1 MNRLMPLARLRPLAV
16 LIAFAWGAPAQA
28 QSLLDLYRAAQ
39 SYDSAYQ
46 AAQAQFVATSARVDQ
61 AQALYAPSVNFQ
73 AGLKRGW
80 TQGGSYSDSTNS
92 TNTTTNSTI
101 TTSSTASSITDSST
115 DTAQTDGTLG
125 VQLTQPLYNR
135 VIAVGVTQ
143 AQRGV
148 AIADAALRFTQQDL
162 MVRVS
167 AAYFEVLA
175 AADSLSY
182 VRAQKAA
189 VAEQLASAKRNFEVG
204 TATITDTREAQA
216 RFDLVIALEIAAEND
231 LIIKKS
237 LLNQLVGTT
246 DAQPVGLRLPLVL
259 PALTGGEAEWTASTE
274 QNQAQ
279 IQIKRIEL
287 ELAQLESEKSRA
299 STAPSVLLSAALG
312 KSFPWGGAST
322 SSTSTSTSNSV
333 SGGVQSYQNSGSNIV
348 SGTRPGDG
356 QSASV
361 GVTLT
366 IPLFTGRTLDAR
378 VKETVAL
385 EERARNDLE
394 TARRNALQATRT
406 VYYGVQSVLG
416 QVKAYETAEV
426 SSQSALDAN
435 KLGYQ
440 VGVRINIDVLNSQ
453 SQLFDTKAK
462 LAKAR
467 YDVLV
472 GGLKLR
478 QAAGTLAESDLQNVN
493 ALLAK

>member
-1 MNRLMPLARLRPLAV
+1 MPRFKFSKPLTLLPLMLAMGLAST
-16 LIAFAWGAPAQA
+16 AQA
-28 QSLLDLYRAAQ
+28 QSLMALYRAAQ
-39 SYDSAYQ
+39 GYDSAYQ
-46 AAQAQFVATSARVDQ
+46 AAQAQFTATAAKVDQ

-80 TQGGSYSDSTNS
+80 EQGGAKTDSTGL
-92 TNTTTNSTI
+92 TG
-101 TTSSTASSITDSST
+101 TSSTDSTS
-115 DTAQTDGTLG
+115 DKAQTDGTLG
-125 VQLTQPLYNR
+125 VQLSQPLYNR
-135 VIAVGVTQ
+135 FNEVVITQ

-148 AIADAALRFTQQDL
+148 AIAEAGLRATGQDL

-167 AAYFEVLA
+167 AAYFDVLA
-175 AADSLSY
+175 SSDSLAF

-216 RFDLVIALEIAAEND
+216 RFDLVIAQEISTEND
-231 LIIKKS
+231 LTIKKS
-237 LLNQLVGTT
+237 LLNQQVGTT
-246 DAQPVGLRLPLVL
+246 DAQPVGVRLPLVL
-259 PALTGGEAEWTASTE
+259 PAVAGNEAEWTASTE

-279 IQIKRIEL
+279 VQSKRIEL
-287 ELAQLESEKSRA
+287 ELAQLESAKSRA
-299 STAPSVLLSAALG
+299 STAPSVALSAAVG
-312 KSFPWGGAST
+312 KSIPWGGTST
-322 SSTSTSTSNSV
+322 SSTSTSST
-333 SGGVQSYQNSGSNIV
+333 GSSS
-348 SGTRPGDG
+348 SGTSTRPNDG

-366 IPLFTGRTLDAR
+366 IPLFTGRTLDAKL
-378 VKETVAL
+378 KETVSL
-385 EERARNDLE
+385 EEKARNDLE
-394 TARRNALQATRT
+394 TVRRNALQTTRT
-406 VYYGVQSVLG
+406 AFYGVQSGMG
-416 QVKAYETAEV
+416 QVKAFEAAEV

-478 QAAGTLAESDLQNVN
+478 QAAGTLAEAHLQEVN
-493 ALLAK
+493 DLLAK

>member
-1 MNRLMPLARLRPLAV
+1 MPRFIISKPLTLLPLVLAMGLAST
-16 LIAFAWGAPAQA
+16 AQA
-28 QSLLDLYRAAQ
+28 QSLMALYRAAQ
-39 SYDSAYQ
+39 GYDSAYQ
-46 AAQAQFVATSARVDQ
+46 AAQAQFTATSAKVDQ

-80 TQGGSYSDSTNS
+80 EQGGAKTDSTGL
-92 TNTTTNSTI
+92 TG
-101 TTSSTASSITDSST
+101 TSSTDSTS
-115 DTAQTDGTLG
+115 DKAQTDGTLG
-125 VQLTQPLYNR
+125 VQLSQPLYNR
-135 VIAVGVTQ
+135 FNEVVITQ

-148 AIADAALRFTQQDL
+148 AIAEAGLRATGQDL

-167 AAYFEVLA
+167 AAYFDVLA
-175 AADSLSY
+175 SSDSLAF

-216 RFDLVIALEIAAEND
+216 RFDLVIAQEIAAEND
-231 LIIKKS
+231 LTIKKS
-237 LLNQLVGTT
+237 LLNQQVGTT
-246 DAQPVGLRLPLVL
+246 DAQPVGVRLPLVL
-259 PALTGGEAEWTASTE
+259 PAVAGNEAEWTASTE

-279 IQIKRIEL
+279 VQSKRIEL
-287 ELAQLESEKSRA
+287 ELAQLESAKSRA
-299 STAPSVLLSAALG
+299 STAPSVALSAALG
-312 KSFPWGGAST
+312 KSIPWGGTST
-322 SSTSTSTSNSV
+322 SSTSTSST
-333 SGGVQSYQNSGSNIV
+333 GSSS
-348 SGTRPGDG
+348 SGTSTRPNDG

-366 IPLFTGRTLDAR
+366 IPLFTGRTLDAKL
-378 VKETVAL
+378 KETVSL
-385 EERARNDLE
+385 EEKARNDLE
-394 TARRNALQATRT
+394 TVRRNALQTTRT
-406 VYYGVQSVLG
+406 AFYGVQSGMG
-416 QVKAYETAEV
+416 QVKAFEAAEV

-478 QAAGTLAESDLQNVN
+478 QAAGTLAEAHLQEVN
-493 ALLAK
+493 DLLAK

>member
-1 MNRLMPLARLRPLAV
+1 MGLAST
-16 LIAFAWGAPAQA
+16 AQA
-28 QSLLDLYRAAQ
+28 QTLMALYRAAQ
-39 SYDSAYQ
+39 GYDSAYQ
-46 AAQAQFVATSARVDQ
+46 AAQAQLAATSAKVDQ

-80 TQGGSYSDSTNS
+80 EQGGAKTDSTGP
-92 TNTTTNSTI
+92 TG
-101 TTSSTASSITDSST
+101 TSSTDSTS
-115 DTAQTDGTLG
+115 DKAQTDGTLG
-125 VQLTQPLYNR
+125 VQLSQPLYNR
-135 VIAVGVTQ
+135 FNEVVITQ
-143 AQRGV
+143 AQRGI
-148 AIADAALRFTQQDL
+148 AIAEAGLRATGQDL

-167 AAYFEVLA
+167 AAYFDVLA
-175 AADSLSY
+175 AADSLAF

-216 RFDLVIALEIAAEND
+216 RFDLVIAQEIATEND
-231 LIIKKS
+231 LTIKKS
-237 LLNQLVGTT
+237 LLNQQVGTT
-246 DAQPVGLRLPLVL
+246 DAQPVGVRLPLVL
-259 PALTGGEAEWTASTE
+259 PAVAGNEAEWTASTE

-279 IQIKRIEL
+279 VQSKRIEL

-299 STAPSVLLSAALG
+299 STSPSVAWSAALG
-312 KSFPWGGAST
+312 KSIPWGGTST
-322 SSTSTSTSNSV
+322 SSTTSTTTGPNSIV
-333 SGGVQSYQNSGSNIV
+333 SGSN
-348 SGTRPGDG
+348 TRPNDG

-366 IPLFTGRTLDAR
+366 IPLFTGRTLDAKL
-378 VKETVAL
+378 KETVSL
-385 EERARNDLE
+385 EEKARNDLE
-394 TARRNALQATRT
+394 TVRRNALQTTRT
-406 VYYGVQSVLG
+406 AFYGVQSGMG
-416 QVKAYETAEV
+416 QVKAFEAAEV

-472 GGLKLR
+472 GGLRLR
-478 QAAGTLAESDLQNVN
+478 QAAGTLAETHLQEVN
-493 ALLAK
+493 DLLAN

>member
-1 MNRLMPLARLRPLAV
+1 MNRLMPLARLRPMAV

-28 QSLLDLYRAAQ
+28 QSLLDLYHAAQ

-46 AAQAQFVATSARVDQ
+46 SAQAQFAATSAKVDQ
-61 AQALYAPSVNFQ
+61 ALALSAPTVNFQ

-80 TQGGSYSDSTNS
+80 EQGS
-92 TNTTTNSTI
+92 
-101 TTSSTASSITDSST
+101 SST
-115 DTAQTDGTLG
+115 DSTSSNALGIPYSSTDSTSDKAQTDGVLG
-125 VQLTQPLYNR
+125 VQLSQPLYNR
-135 VIAVGVTQ
+135 FNDVTLTQ

-148 AIADAALRFTQQDL
+148 AIAQAALSATQQDL

-167 AAYFEVLA
+167 SAYFDVLA
-175 AADSLSY
+175 AADSLAF

-204 TATITDTREAQA
+204 TATITDAREAQA
-216 RFDLVIALEIAAEND
+216 RFDLVLAQEIAAEND
-231 LIIKKS
+231 LTIKKS
-237 LLNQLVGTT
+237 LLNQQVGV
-246 DAQPVGLRLPLVL
+246 ANAEPVGVRLPLQL
-259 PALTGGEAEWTASTE
+259 PSLSGGEAQWTATTE
-274 QNQAQ
+274 ENQPQ
-279 IQIKRIEL
+279 IQSKRVEL

-299 STAPSVLLSAALG
+299 SAAPSLALNAAVG
-312 KSFPWGGAST
+312 KSLPWGGTST
-322 SSTSTSTSNSV
+322 SSNSTGVTAANQAYSNSI
-333 SGGVQSYQNSGSNIV
+333 SGTN
-348 SGTRPGDG
+348 TRPGDG

-366 IPLFTGRTLDAR
+366 IPMFTGRTLDAR
-378 VKETVAL
+378 LKETVAL
-385 EERARNDLE
+385 EEKTRNDLE
-394 TARRNALQATRT
+394 TVRRNALQTTRT

-416 QVKAYETAEV
+416 QVKAYEAAEV

-478 QAAGTLAESDLQNVN
+478 QAAGTLAESDLQDVN
-493 ALLAK
+493 ALLDK

>member
-1 MNRLMPLARLRPLAV
+1 MPRFTFSKPLTLLPLMLAMGLAST
-16 LIAFAWGAPAQA
+16 AQA
-28 QSLLDLYRAAQ
+28 QSLMALYRAAQ
-39 SYDSAYQ
+39 GYDSAYQ
-46 AAQAQFVATSARVDQ
+46 AAQAQFSATSAKVDQ

-80 TQGGSYSDSTNS
+80 EQGGAKTDSTGL
-92 TNTTTNSTI
+92 TG
-101 TTSSTASSITDSST
+101 TSSTDSTS
-115 DTAQTDGTLG
+115 DKAQTDGTLG
-125 VQLTQPLYNR
+125 VQLSQPLYNR
-135 VIAVGVTQ
+135 FNEVVITQ

-148 AIADAALRFTQQDL
+148 AIAEAGLRATGQDL

-167 AAYFEVLA
+167 AAYFDVLA
-175 AADSLSY
+175 SSDSLAF

-216 RFDLVIALEIAAEND
+216 RFDLVIAQEIAAEND
-231 LIIKKS
+231 LTIKKS
-237 LLNQLVGTT
+237 LLNQQVGTT
-246 DAQPVGLRLPLVL
+246 DAQPVGVRLPLIL
-259 PALTGGEAEWTASTE
+259 PAVAGNEAEWTASTE

-279 IQIKRIEL
+279 VQSKRIEL
-287 ELAQLESEKSRA
+287 ELAQLESAKSRA
-299 STAPSVLLSAALG
+299 STAPSVALSAAVG
-312 KSFPWGGAST
+312 KSIPWGGTST
-322 SSTSTSTSNSV
+322 SSTSTSST
-333 SGGVQSYQNSGSNIV
+333 GSSS
-348 SGTRPGDG
+348 SGTSTRPNDG

-366 IPLFTGRTLDAR
+366 IPLFTGRTLDAKL
-378 VKETVAL
+378 KETVSL
-385 EERARNDLE
+385 EEKARNDLE
-394 TARRNALQATRT
+394 TVRRNALQTTRT
-406 VYYGVQSVLG
+406 AFYGVQSGMG
-416 QVKAYETAEV
+416 QVKAFEAAEV

-478 QAAGTLAESDLQNVN
+478 QAAGTLAEAHLQEVN
-493 ALLAK
+493 DLLAK

>member
-1 MNRLMPLARLRPLAV
+1 MPRFKFSKPLTLLPLMLAMGLAST
-16 LIAFAWGAPAQA
+16 AQA
-28 QSLLDLYRAAQ
+28 QSLMALYRAAQ
-39 SYDSAYQ
+39 GYDSAYQ
-46 AAQAQFVATSARVDQ
+46 AAQAQFSATSAKVDQ

-80 TQGGSYSDSTNS
+80 EQGGAKTDSTGL
-92 TNTTTNSTI
+92 TG
-101 TTSSTASSITDSST
+101 TSSTDSTS
-115 DTAQTDGTLG
+115 DKAQTDGTLG
-125 VQLTQPLYNR
+125 VQLSQPLYNR
-135 VIAVGVTQ
+135 FNEVVITQ

-148 AIADAALRFTQQDL
+148 AIAEAGLRATGQDL

-167 AAYFEVLA
+167 AAYFDVLA
-175 AADSLSY
+175 SSDSLAF

-216 RFDLVIALEIAAEND
+216 RFDLVIAQEIAAEND
-231 LIIKKS
+231 LTIKKS
-237 LLNQLVGTT
+237 LLNQQVGTT
-246 DAQPVGLRLPLVL
+246 DAQPVGVRLPLVL
-259 PALTGGEAEWTASTE
+259 PAVAGNEAEWTASTE

-279 IQIKRIEL
+279 VQSKRIEL
-287 ELAQLESEKSRA
+287 ELAQLESAKSRA
-299 STAPSVLLSAALG
+299 STAPSVALSAAVG
-312 KSFPWGGAST
+312 KSIPWGGTST
-322 SSTSTSTSNSV
+322 SSTSTSST
-333 SGGVQSYQNSGSNIV
+333 GSSS
-348 SGTRPGDG
+348 SGTSTRPNDG

-366 IPLFTGRTLDAR
+366 IPLFTGRTLDAKL
-378 VKETVAL
+378 KETVSL
-385 EERARNDLE
+385 EEKARNDLE
-394 TARRNALQATRT
+394 TVRRNALQTTRT
-406 VYYGVQSVLG
+406 AFYGVQSGMG
-416 QVKAYETAEV
+416 QVKAFEAAEV

-478 QAAGTLAESDLQNVN
+478 QAAGTLAEAHLQEVN
-493 ALLAK
+493 DLLAK

>member
-16 LIAFAWGAPAQA
+16 LIAFAWGPSAHA

-46 AAQAQFVATSARVDQ
+46 SAQAQFAATSARVE
-61 AQALYAPSVNFQ
+61 QALALNTPTVALQ

-80 TQGGSYSDSTNS
+80 EQGS
-92 TNTTTNSTI
+92 
-101 TTSSTASSITDSST
+101 SST
-115 DTAQTDGTLG
+115 DSTSTNELGIPYSTTDSTSDKAQTDASLG
-125 VQLTQPLYNR
+125 VQLSQPLYNR
-135 VIAVGVTQ
+135 VNTVVLTQ

-148 AIADAALRFTQQDL
+148 AIAQAALNATQQDL

-167 AAYFEVLA
+167 SAYFDVLA
-175 AADSLSY
+175 ATDSLAF

-204 TATITDTREAQA
+204 TATITDAREAQA
-216 RFDLVIALEIAAEND
+216 RFDLVLAQEIAAEND
-231 LIIKKS
+231 LTIKKS
-237 LLNQLVGTT
+237 LLNQQVGI
-246 DAQPVGLRLPLVL
+246 ASAEPVGVRLPLQL
-259 PALTGGEAEWTASTE
+259 PTLIGGEAQWTATTE
-274 QNQAQ
+274 ENQPQ
-279 IQIKRIEL
+279 IQSKRVEL

-299 STAPSVLLSAALG
+299 STAPSLALNAAVG
-312 KSFPWGGAST
+312 KSLPWGGTST
-322 SSTSTSTSNSV
+322 SSNSTGMTAAGQAFNNSM
-333 SGGVQSYQNSGSNIV
+333 SGTN
-348 SGTRPGDG
+348 TRPGDG

-378 VKETVAL
+378 LKETVAL
-385 EERARNDLE
+385 EEKARNDLE
-394 TARRNALQATRT
+394 TVRRNALQTTRT

-416 QVKAYETAEV
+416 QVKAYEAAEV

>member
-1 MNRLMPLARLRPLAV
+1 MPRFTFSKPLTLLPLVLAMGLAST
-16 LIAFAWGAPAQA
+16 AQA
-28 QSLLDLYRAAQ
+28 QSLMALYRAAQ
-39 SYDSAYQ
+39 GYDSAYQ
-46 AAQAQFVATSARVDQ
+46 AAQAQFKATSAKVDQ

-80 TQGGSYSDSTNS
+80 EQGGAKTDSTGL
-92 TNTTTNSTI
+92 TG
-101 TTSSTASSITDSST
+101 TSSTDSTS
-115 DTAQTDGTLG
+115 DKAQTDGTLG
-125 VQLTQPLYNR
+125 VQLSQPLYNR
-135 VIAVGVTQ
+135 FNEVVITQ

-148 AIADAALRFTQQDL
+148 AIAEAAMRATGQDL

-167 AAYFEVLA
+167 AAYFDVLA
-175 AADSLSY
+175 SSDSLAF

-216 RFDLVIALEIAAEND
+216 RFDLVIAQEIAAEND
-231 LIIKKS
+231 LTIKKS
-237 LLNQLVGTT
+237 LLNQQVGTT
-246 DAQPVGLRLPLVL
+246 DAQPVGVRLPLIL
-259 PALTGGEAEWTASTE
+259 PAVAGNEAEWTASTE

-279 IQIKRIEL
+279 VRSKRIEL
-287 ELAQLESEKSRA
+287 ELAQLESAKSRA
-299 STAPSVLLSAALG
+299 STAPSVALSAAVG
-312 KSFPWGGAST
+312 KSIPWGGTST
-322 SSTSTSTSNSV
+322 SSTSTSST
-333 SGGVQSYQNSGSNIV
+333 GSSS
-348 SGTRPGDG
+348 SGTSTRPNDG

-366 IPLFTGRTLDAR
+366 IPLFTGRTLDAKL
-378 VKETVAL
+378 KETVSL
-385 EERARNDLE
+385 EEKARNDLE
-394 TARRNALQATRT
+394 TVRRNALQTTRT
-406 VYYGVQSVLG
+406 AFYGVQSGMG
-416 QVKAYETAEV
+416 QVKAFEAAEV

-478 QAAGTLAESDLQNVN
+478 QAAGTLAEAHLQEVN
-493 ALLAK
+493 DLLAK

>member
-1 MNRLMPLARLRPLAV
+1 MPRFTFSKPLTLLPLVLAMGLAST
-16 LIAFAWGAPAQA
+16 AQA
-28 QSLLDLYRAAQ
+28 QSLMALYRAAQ
-39 SYDSAYQ
+39 GYDSAYQ
-46 AAQAQFVATSARVDQ
+46 AAQAQFTATSAKVDQ

-80 TQGGSYSDSTNS
+80 EQGGAKTDSTGL
-92 TNTTTNSTI
+92 TG
-101 TTSSTASSITDSST
+101 TSSTDSTS
-115 DTAQTDGTLG
+115 DKAQTDGTLG
-125 VQLTQPLYNR
+125 VQLSQPLYNR
-135 VIAVGVTQ
+135 FNEVVITQ

-148 AIADAALRFTQQDL
+148 AIAEAAMRATGQDL

-167 AAYFEVLA
+167 AAYFDVLA
-175 AADSLSY
+175 SNDSLAF

-216 RFDLVIALEIAAEND
+216 RFDLVIAQEIAAEND
-231 LIIKKS
+231 LTIKKS
-237 LLNQLVGTT
+237 LLNQQVGTT
-246 DAQPVGLRLPLVL
+246 DAQPVGVRLPLVL
-259 PALTGGEAEWTASTE
+259 PAVAGNEAEWTASTE

-279 IQIKRIEL
+279 VQSKRIEL
-287 ELAQLESEKSRA
+287 ELAQLESAKSRA
-299 STAPSVLLSAALG
+299 STAPSVALSAAVG
-312 KSFPWGGAST
+312 KSIPWGGTST
-322 SSTSTSTSNSV
+322 SSTSTSST
-333 SGGVQSYQNSGSNIV
+333 GSSS
-348 SGTRPGDG
+348 SGTSTRPNDG

-366 IPLFTGRTLDAR
+366 IPLFTGRTLDAKL
-378 VKETVAL
+378 KETVSL
-385 EERARNDLE
+385 EEKARNDLE
-394 TARRNALQATRT
+394 TVRRNALQTTRT
-406 VYYGVQSVLG
+406 AFYGVQSGMG
-416 QVKAYETAEV
+416 QVKAFEAAEV

-478 QAAGTLAESDLQNVN
+478 QAAGTLAEAHLQEVN
-493 ALLAK
+493 DLLAK

>member
-1 MNRLMPLARLRPLAV
+1 MPRFTFSKPLTLLPLMLAMGLAST
-16 LIAFAWGAPAQA
+16 AQA
-28 QSLLDLYRAAQ
+28 QSLMALYRAAQ
-39 SYDSAYQ
+39 GYDSAYQ
-46 AAQAQFVATSARVDQ
+46 AAQAQFSATSAKVDQ

-80 TQGGSYSDSTNS
+80 EQGGAKTDSTGL
-92 TNTTTNSTI
+92 TG
-101 TTSSTASSITDSST
+101 TSSTDSTS
-115 DTAQTDGTLG
+115 DKAQTDGTLG
-125 VQLTQPLYNR
+125 VQLSQPLYNR
-135 VIAVGVTQ
+135 FNEVVITQ

-148 AIADAALRFTQQDL
+148 AIAEAAMRATGQDL

-167 AAYFEVLA
+167 AAYFDVLA
-175 AADSLSY
+175 SSDSLAF

-216 RFDLVIALEIAAEND
+216 RFDLVIAQEIAAEND
-231 LIIKKS
+231 LTIKKS
-237 LLNQLVGTT
+237 LLNQQVGTT
-246 DAQPVGLRLPLVL
+246 DAQPVGVRLPLVL
-259 PALTGGEAEWTASTE
+259 PAVAGNEAEWTASTE

-279 IQIKRIEL
+279 VQSKRIEL
-287 ELAQLESEKSRA
+287 ELAQLESAKSRA
-299 STAPSVLLSAALG
+299 STAPSVALSAAVG
-312 KSFPWGGAST
+312 KSIPWGGTST
-322 SSTSTSTSNSV
+322 SSTSTSST
-333 SGGVQSYQNSGSNIV
+333 GSSS
-348 SGTRPGDG
+348 SGTSTRPNDG

-366 IPLFTGRTLDAR
+366 IPLFTGRTLDAKL
-378 VKETVAL
+378 KETVSL
-385 EERARNDLE
+385 EEKARNDLE
-394 TARRNALQATRT
+394 TVRRNALQTTRT
-406 VYYGVQSVLG
+406 AFYGVQSGMG
-416 QVKAYETAEV
+416 QVKAFEAAEV

-478 QAAGTLAESDLQNVN
+478 QAAGTLAEAHLQEVN
-493 ALLAK
+493 DLLAK